1 MVKVFFSIAFC
12 VIVFSIVVMLVPSET
27 YAKYAKVVCGVLSV
41 AMVINVV
48 FNAKIDFDFSGKM
61 KEETEMIEFAKNE
74 AINQGGQILADT
86 IKDALYEKYKS
97 SFNVSVEGSVDAESK
112 LLIES
117 FDKTDEAE
125 LKNFIAELSGIKG
138 ENIIVE
144 YRQE

>member
-1 MVKVFFSIAFC
+1 MVKVFFSVAFC

-27 YAKYAKVVCGVLSV
+27 YAKYAKVVCGVLAV

-48 FNAKIDFDFSGKM
+48 FNAKIDFDFSEKM

-97 SFNVSVEGSVDAESK
+97 SFNVRVEGSVDAESK